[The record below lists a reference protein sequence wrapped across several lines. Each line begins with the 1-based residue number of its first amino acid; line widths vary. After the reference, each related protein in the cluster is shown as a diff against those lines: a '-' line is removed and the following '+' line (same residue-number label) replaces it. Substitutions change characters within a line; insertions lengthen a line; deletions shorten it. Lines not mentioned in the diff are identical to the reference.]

1 MLLISKHN
9 KGFTLTE
16 QIVVVII
23 IGILAAI
30 AAPSLLGWYY
40 RTKLNSAVN
49 DVRGTLLE
57 AQQNAMR
64 KSQSCEVSLNQ
75 SEKIKNNLFK
85 IVKPSSEQVPE
96 IQANCGGLIRDL
108 PDPDQIKI
116 KTVNNQTINFN
127 YKGRITNDNETTFI
141 FSSSAVNKDK
151 CLVVSTPLNVIREG
165 VYKDDTCKEL

>member
-1 MLLISKHN
+1 MFLRN
-9 KGFTLTE
+9 KQKEGFTLTE

-30 AAPSLLGWYY
+30 VTPSLLGWYY

-85 IVKPSSEQVPE
+85 IIKPSSKQVPE

-141 FSSSAVNKDK
+141 FSNSAVNKDK